1 MPIIKSQREIQANK
15 RAQDSSAI
23 GWAKALLE
31 KITRP
36 KTHVQIGLQKKEKER
51 EGKGRKEALKERL
64 RECGCY

>member
-36 KTHVQIGLQKKEKER
+36 KTHQNIGRISK
-51 EGKGRKEALKERL
+51 
-64 RECGCY
+64 C